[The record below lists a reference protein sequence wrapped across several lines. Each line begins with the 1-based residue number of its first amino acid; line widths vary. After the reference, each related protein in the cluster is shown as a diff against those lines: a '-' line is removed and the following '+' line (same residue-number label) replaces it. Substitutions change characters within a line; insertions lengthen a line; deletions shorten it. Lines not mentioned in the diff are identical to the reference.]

1 MKKAFLRFYKR
12 FKVYLEKLNRK
23 STMKTHEEV
32 ELHEKTA
39 FKICVKVISH
49 KDSDF
54 MIAPMSNKRYILNET
69 LNLFIIIDYGKV
81 EITNHVFH
89 YDVKLTSRD
98 FDRVIYLY
106 DNETERRRNKS
117 EMEVKSII
125 KNSLEKVLEK
135 IEQKINSNP
144 S

>member
-12 FKVYLEKLNRK
+12 FKVYLGKLNR
-23 STMKTHEEV
+23 SSAMKTHEEV

-69 LNLFIIIDYGKV
+69 LNLFIVIDYGRI

-89 YDVKLTSRD
+89 YDVKLTGRD

-106 DNETERRRNKS
+106 DNETEKRRSNA
-117 EMEVKSII
+117 EMEVKGNI
-125 KNSLEKVLEK
+125 KNSLQKVLEK

>member
-1 MKKAFLRFYKR
+1 MKKALLRFYKR
-12 FKVYLEKLNRK
+12 FRVFLEKLNRK

-49 KDSDF
+49 KDSNF

-117 EMEVKSII
+117 EMEIKSNI
-125 KNSLEKVLEK
+125 KNSLQKVLEK